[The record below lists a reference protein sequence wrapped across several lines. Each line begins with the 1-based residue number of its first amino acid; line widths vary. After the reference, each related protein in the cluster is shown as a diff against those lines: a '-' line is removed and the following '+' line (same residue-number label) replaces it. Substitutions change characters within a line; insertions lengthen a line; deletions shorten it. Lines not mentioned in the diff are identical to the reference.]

1 MLYGSLYGRETGG
14 PTPPD
19 SPEPVLVAWDATGA
33 GPIVVGSWSESVTVT
48 VEGVDET
55 GAPAPTATVSGS
67 GAGPYSMSIASGL
80 VPGKAYGYTLTGL
93 ASSGSSV
100 VSVALAVR
108 LAPLTAPTPPAQGPP
123 SAQGTTSV
131 SVTWT
136 HPDAPASGI
145 TYTLIATD
153 LSDGSA
159 VTPSSGSGLGPY
171 VLPMTDGRQVI
182 CTLVVTRTAD
192 SQSVPSAT
200 YLASVEAAVVGAG
213 WSTPLDLDL
222 TGLTSAVLADDTT
235 TVVTRAAGG
244 ATVATVWAS
253 EVTNSGTVTAGA
265 TGLVIDGV
273 DATGSV
279 TALIDAYTMAGL
291 TPAKVAAGVAVD
303 IYLTTLGDWNTAS
316 SAWRAGITT
325 SQARFSVATEN
336 SVQGRYDS
344 VGLQDRRAMTNDTA
358 ASPEWASNEAI
369 PVGAWVVTMLVVAD
383 TVFAFYGTSA
393 PSDAA
398 LTALTGAVR
407 LSGTVAADMSDPVD
421 SGRFASA
428 LFAGAASQLRPSF
441 TWTRLRVRTRNT

>member
-1 MLYGSLYGRETGG
+1 MGG
-14 PTPPD
+14 LVIVDPEAWGGGADPLTPP
-19 SPEPVLVAWDATGA
+19 PP
-33 GPIVVGSWSESVTVT
+33 
-48 VEGVDET
+48 
-55 GAPAPTATVSGS
+55 PAP
-67 GAGPYSMSIASGL
+67 
-80 VPGKAYGYTLTGL
+80 
-93 ASSGSSV
+93 
-100 VSVALAVR
+100 
-108 LAPLTAPTPPAQGPP
+108 GPP
-123 SAQGTTSV
+123 SAPGTTSV

-136 HPDAPASGI
+136 HPTAPASGI
-145 TYTLIATD
+145 TYALTATD

-200 YLASVEAAVVGAG
+200 YLASVEAAAVVGAG

-222 TGLTSAVLADDTT
+222 TGLTSAVLTDDTT

-253 EVTNSGTVTAGA
+253 EVTNNGTVTAGA

-303 IYLTTLGDWNTAS
+303 IYLTTLGDWNTTS

-325 SQARFSVATEN
+325 SQARFTVATEN

-344 VGLQDRRAMTNDTA
+344 VGLQDRRVMTNDVA

-369 PVGAWVVTMLVVAD
+369 PAAAWVVTMLVVAD

-407 LSGTVAADMSDPVD
+407 LSGTIAADMSDPVD
-421 SGRFASA
+421 SGRFAA
-428 LFAGAASQLRPSF
+428 TMYAGAASQLRPSF